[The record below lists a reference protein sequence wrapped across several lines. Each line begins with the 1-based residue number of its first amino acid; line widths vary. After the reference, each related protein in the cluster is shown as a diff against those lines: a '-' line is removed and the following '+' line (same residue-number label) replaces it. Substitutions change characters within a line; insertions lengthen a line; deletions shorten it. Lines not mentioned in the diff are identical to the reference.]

1 MMVTSPSKLFF
12 LGISL
17 GIVYLVES
25 IKSLDR
31 HDVVS
36 FFTQIVSLKSPSLSV
51 KRNLI
56 TKSLPWVTTVVL
68 MLFNFNCGVD

>member
-1 MMVTSPSKLFF
+1 MVTSPSKLFF
-12 LGISL
+12 LGISVD
-17 GIVYLVES
+17 IVYLVES
-25 IKSLDR
+25 MKSLAR
-31 HDVVS
+31 HEVVS
-36 FFTQIVSLKSPSLSV
+36 FFTQMVSLKSPSLSV